1 MGKLVLIVDDE
12 VMTRQMLA
20 MLLKLNGYESVEAED
35 GLDALEKVE
44 THLPD
49 AIILD
54 VMMPRMDGVTVCK
67 HLRSNPKTALIPVLM
82 LSGRTQIGAEEEGLN
97 AGANVYMKKPMDPR
111 EMLAALKTIMA
122 RQPVTV

>member
-20 MLLKLNGYESVEAED
+20 MLLKLDGYESVEAED

-111 EMLAALKTIMA
+111 KMLAVLKTIMA